1 MFSRAFLLS
10 LLPLTT
16 FAHFHLV
23 WPPTRGFSE
32 DTIVNFPCG
41 GFDTV
46 LTNRTEWPLT
56 GPVPIQLNMEH
67 TSVHGEVLLA
77 LGNNPGVNYNIVLKP
92 VFLENGPENF
102 CIGDVTLPAGL
113 NITAGMN
120 ATIQVST
127 NGDPSGGLYAVNI

>member
-1 MFSRAFLLS
+1 MFSRTLLLS

-46 LTNRTEWPLT
+46 QAERTAWPLT
-56 GPVPIQLNMEH
+56 GPVPIQLSMEH
-67 TSVHGEVLLA
+67 TSVHGEVLMA
-77 LGNNPGVNYNIVLKP
+77 LGNDPGVNYNIVLKP
-92 VFLENGPENF
+92 TFSETGPQNF
-102 CIGDVTLPAGL
+102 CIGDVALPAGL

-120 ATIQVST
+120 ATIQVVT
-127 NGDPSGGLYAVNI
+127 NGDPNGGLYAVRD